1 MQHCYR
7 WLLPKK
13 KKRERERE
21 RERKKRKSALKNS
34 GFFSHNKVLR
44 RNREAM
50 DLNLDIESQMK
61 ESNQILTNE
70 KYLDRVGKQ
79 QPA

>member
-13 KKRERERE
+13 KERERE
-21 RERKKRKSALKNS
+21 KKRKSALKNT

>member
-7 WLLPKK
+7 WLLPQKK
-13 KKRERERE
+13 NKRERERKE
-21 RERKKRKSALKNS
+21 NQHKRTQT
-34 GFFSHNKVLR
+34 FFSHNKVLR

-50 DLNLDIESQMK
+50 EFNLDIESQMK

-70 KYLDRVGKQ
+70 KHSNRVGSNLHKG
-79 QPA
+79 P

>member
-7 WLLPKK
+7 WILPQKK
-13 KKRERERE
+13 KKKKERERE
-21 RERKKRKSALKNS
+21 KRKAALKNT

-50 DLNLDIESQMK
+50 EFNLDIESQMK
-61 ESNQILTNE
+61 ESNQILTN
-70 KYLDRVGKQ
+70 
-79 QPA
+79 

>member
-13 KKRERERE
+13 KKKKRERE
-21 RERKKRKSALKNS
+21 KKRKSALKNT

>member
-1 MQHCYR
+1 MAS
-7 WLLPKK
+7 PSKKKK
-13 KKRERERE
+13 KKRERE
-21 RERKKRKSALKNS
+21 KRKSAQENT

-50 DLNLDIESQMK
+50 EFNLDIESQMK

-70 KYLDRVGKQ
+70 KHSNRVGSNLHKG
-79 QPA
+79 P

>member
-13 KKRERERE
+13 KKKKERERE
-21 RERKKRKSALKNS
+21 GERKRKSALKNT

-50 DLNLDIESQMK
+50 DLNPDIQSQMK
-61 ESNQILTNE
+61 ESNQILTSE
-70 KYLDRVGKQ
+70 KYPDRVGKQ